1 MRFSVRFL
9 FATSLD
15 SYRAPQR
22 NHLTLAY
29 CAMLGTAQSTPRY
42 HIYDRTLPSSLLW
55 SGVRPNL
62 LESTASTPVSTS
74 GRV

>member
-1 MRFSVRFL
+1 VCAGTNLFFDAMWVIERKYLLFS
-9 FATSLD
+9 
-15 SYRAPQR
+15 
-22 NHLTLAY
+22 
-29 CAMLGTAQSTPRY
+29 GTYNSKSSPRY
-42 HIYDRTLPSSLLW
+42 HIYDRTPPSSLPC